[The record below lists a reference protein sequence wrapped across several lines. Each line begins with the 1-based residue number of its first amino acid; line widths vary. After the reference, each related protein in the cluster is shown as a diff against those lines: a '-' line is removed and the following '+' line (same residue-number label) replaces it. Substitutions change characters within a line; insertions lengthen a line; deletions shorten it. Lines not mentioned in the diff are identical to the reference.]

1 MDRSVLSWLKYRENS
16 HRINKSKNRII
27 SMSFKLTDSNWQEMR
42 LLAIGI
48 YGRVCMKC
56 GASGRK
62 TVIEVDHIKPR
73 SRHPELCLDLSN
85 LQTLCSKC
93 NRQKGNGAPDDYRN
107 EGQIKIAKRMQA
119 VIGEYIDFEAND
131 IADKDKLEKKE
142 KSLAY
147 HIRCKLD
154 MSLSEYC
161 RIMNI
166 NLRTI
171 GCQWQSEKGRV
182 NVENAVFRFYMDRFH
197 EL

>member
-1 MDRSVLSWLKYRENS
+1 
-16 HRINKSKNRII
+16 
-27 SMSFKLTDSNWQEMR
+27 MSFDLTSSNWQEMR

-56 GASGRK
+56 GASGNK
-62 TVIEVDHIKPR
+62 TIIEVDHIKPR
-73 SRHPELCLDLSN
+73 SKHPELCLNLSN

-93 NRQKGNGAPDDYRN
+93 NREKADKNQNDYRN
-107 EGQIKIAKRMQA
+107 EGQKKVAKGIQA
-119 VIGEYIDFEAND
+119 VIGEYIDFKAND
-131 IADKDKLEKKE
+131 LADKERLEKKE
-142 KSLAY
+142 KGLSWY
-147 HIRCKLD
+147 IRSKLG

-161 RIMNI
+161 RITDV

-182 NVENAVFRFYMDRFH
+182 NVENAVFRFYMDRFY

>member
-1 MDRSVLSWLKYRENS
+1 
-16 HRINKSKNRII
+16 
-27 SMSFKLTDSNWQEMR
+27 MSFKLASSNWREIR

-62 TVIEVDHIKPR
+62 TIIEVDHIKPR
-73 SRHPELCLDLSN
+73 SKHPDLCLNLSN

-93 NRQKGNGAPDDYRN
+93 NREKADKNQNDYRN
-107 EGQIKIAKRMQA
+107 EGQKKIAKRMQA
-119 VIGEYIDFEAND
+119 VIGEHIDFDAND
-131 IADKDKLEKKE
+131 IADKDRLEKRE
-142 KSLAY
+142 KGLSY
-147 HIRCKLD
+147 YIRSKLD
-154 MSLSEYC
+154 MSISEYC
-161 RIMNI
+161 RVMDVP
-166 NLRTI
+166 LRTI